1 MKKSIPFVLLIFFS
15 SCIGLSHIA
24 QTSGLNEDDLSLIPK
39 DASEVIIEKD
49 IPALEMYN
57 EIYSSL
63 LLRGHRID
71 KDDKERY
78 YITTEGKDVG
88 QSTLQR
94 STIVINENNGTSK
107 AIIRSE
113 WKPGTTATMGTSMF
127 AGIAL
132 STDWEQ
138 AKWETGRP
146 GIAFAEGYSIAK
158 SVNGKVSFR

>member
-1 MKKSIPFVLLIFFS
+1 
-15 SCIGLSHIA
+15 
-24 QTSGLNEDDLSLIPK
+24 
-39 DASEVIIEKD
+39 
-49 IPALEMYN
+49 MYN

-113 WKPGTTATMGTSMF
+113 WKPGTTATMGASMMGLLF
-127 AGIAL
+127 YRLG
-132 STDWEQ
+132 E
-138 AKWETGRP
+138 AKWELVVRVLP
-146 GIAFAEGYSIAK
+146 SL
-158 SVNGKVSFR
+158 KVIRLRKA